1 MYVCVSE
8 SVYIFVYMYMHIYI
22 LSCCPPLFYFLSH
35 TLTHLRTH
43 TFTHSYT
50 HTHTYAYTHTY
61 KLIPYQ
67 SPHAMC
73 GRQPCNICDTATHCN
88 TLQHTATHC
97 NTLQHTATHCNTEQA
112 ATPSSHHVT
121 WCNFSKVS
129 SLLNLLCYLTI
140 QLTFEKFHQDFQYP
154 VVCQAHCN
162 TLQQT
167 ATHSNTLQ
175 HTPTHW
181 VHKFLQ

>member
-1 MYVCVSE
+1 MYIFICIYLFFHISVYTYIYICMYMYVCVSE

-35 TLTHLRTH
+35 TLTHLHTH

-73 GRQPCNICDTATHCN
+73 GRQPCNICDTATHFSHCS
-88 TLQHTATHC
+88 TLQRTATHC
-97 NTLQHTATHCNTEQA
+97 NILQPTATLSRRQHHQA
-112 ATPSSHHVT
+112 TMSHGAI
-121 WCNFSKVS
+121 SQKS
-129 SLLNLLCYLTI
+129 
-140 QLTFEKFHQDFQYP
+140 
-154 VVCQAHCN
+154 AHYSICC
-162 TLQQT
+162 
-167 ATHSNTLQ
+167 
-175 HTPTHW
+175 
-181 VHKFLQ
+181 VI